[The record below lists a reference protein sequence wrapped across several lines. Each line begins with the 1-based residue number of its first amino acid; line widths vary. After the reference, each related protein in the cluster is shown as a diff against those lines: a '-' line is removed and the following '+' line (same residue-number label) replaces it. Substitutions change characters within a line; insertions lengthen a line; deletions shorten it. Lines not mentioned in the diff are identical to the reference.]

1 MNRKGRR
8 VAWAA
13 ERAGVRTY
21 IRQILDRLEAH
32 PERFWKVL
40 DDVSAGDDPLLV
52 HYRIN
57 EMMRQALNRQS
68 ARRTRVW
75 NHETLTTL
83 QQRLEQALHN
93 AQTQQIRNIDP
104 GMLEQLEQL
113 EAAKVETPEDQAE
126 TP

>member
-1 MNRKGRR
+1 
-8 VAWAA
+8 
-13 ERAGVRTY
+13 VRTY